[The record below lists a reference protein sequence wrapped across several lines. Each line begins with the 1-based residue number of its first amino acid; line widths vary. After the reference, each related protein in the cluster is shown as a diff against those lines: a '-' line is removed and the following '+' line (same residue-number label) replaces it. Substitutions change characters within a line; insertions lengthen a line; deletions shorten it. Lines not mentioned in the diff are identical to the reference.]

1 MTIFVD
7 IVLLG
12 WIPMILLLFGMLP
25 ARRAVIVAF
34 IGAWLFLPMAGYS
47 IAGLPDFGKMTA
59 TSYGVLLGVLIFD
72 AARLTRFRPSWID
85 IPIVVYCAV
94 PMASSLSNGLGAYDG
109 ASAIFGSTVSW
120 GIPYFIGRLYF
131 SDLEGLRELAVGIFV
146 GGLIYVP
153 LCLYEIRMS
162 PQLHDMIYGFHQH
175 RFGQTKRFG
184 GWRPMVFMQH
194 GLAVG
199 MWMAAASLVGVWLW
213 HTKALTQIR
222 QVPMMLLLPILV
234 ATTIMC
240 KSFGAIVLLIGGLGA
255 LYSAKL
261 GRTVL
266 PCFCLAAIPVAYMGL
281 RSTDTWSGQQL
292 VDAVAVI
299 DRERSGSL
307 QFRLEAE
314 DLLVDRAWQRAV
326 FGWGTW
332 SRNRVR
338 DERGRDLA
346 VTDGLWVITFGQRGL
361 IGLVALTAI
370 VLLPAVLVFRG
381 FPARTWNSAA
391 VAPAVAL
398 SVILVL
404 YMIDNLFNAM
414 VNPVFVLVAG
424 GLAGLVQL
432 RQSAS
437 VAAAAS
443 RSRWRTSPESVRQCR
458 VQLSGMSGFGTNTS
472 HSKLLARREE

>member
-1 MTIFVD
+1 MT
-7 IVLLG
+7 LLVPITLFA
-12 WIPMILLLFGMLP
+12 WIPAVLLLFALLRP
-25 ARRAVIVAF
+25 RRAVIVAF

-47 IAGLPDFGKMTA
+47 IADLPDFGKMTA

-72 AARLTRFRPSWID
+72 AARLIRFRPSWID
-85 IPIVVYCAV
+85 LPMLVFCLV

-109 ASAIFGSTVSW
+109 VSAIFGSTVSW

-131 SDLEGLRELAVGIFV
+131 NDLEGLRELAVGIFV

-162 PQLHDMIYGFHQH
+162 PQLHDMVYGFHQH
-175 RFGQTKRFG
+175 SFRQTKRLG
-184 GWRPMVFMQH
+184 GWRPMVFMHH

-261 GRTVL
+261 GRTVF
-266 PCFCLAAIPVAYMGL
+266 PCLCLAAVPVAYMGL

-299 DRERSGSL
+299 DQERSGSL
-307 QFRLEAE
+307 NVRLEAE

-361 IGLVALTAI
+361 IGLVALTMI
-370 VLLPAVLVFRG
+370 ILLPAVLVFRRY
-381 FPARTWNSAA
+381 PARTWNVAA
-391 VAPAVAL
+391 LAPAVAL

-414 VNPVFVLVAG
+414 VNPIFLAAAG
-424 GLAGLVQL
+424 GLAGLV
-432 RQSAS
+432 R
-437 VAAAAS
+437 
-443 RSRWRTSPESVRQCR
+443 VRQYTPLAPFTR
-458 VQLSGMSGFGTNTS
+458 RRPSST
-472 HSKLLARREE
+472 LARSLRPCQAQSDGL